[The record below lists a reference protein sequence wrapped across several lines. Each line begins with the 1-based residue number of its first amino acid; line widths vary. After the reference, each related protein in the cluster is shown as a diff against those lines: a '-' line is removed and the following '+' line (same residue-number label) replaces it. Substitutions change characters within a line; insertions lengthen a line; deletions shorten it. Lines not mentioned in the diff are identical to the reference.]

1 MCACVPVYMRA
12 CARVHVCLRV
22 CARVHV
28 SMRMRVCACVGLCV
42 RASVRAC
49 VCACVRL
56 CVRACVCVRVR
67 ACACAHV
74 LAHACVCV
82 CVAHMNRHVHAQA
95 YGHVHRN
102 ACKKGGG
109 SQTCAQSLEL
119 SFTLAQRRRTGN
131 FFLLIDSFA
140 AVSLPLYIRGV
151 LVAGSVT
158 VRSLGAVDNYAGSL
172 AQMNSKRHWSRGRIN
187 DDGLYVGRRH

>member
-1 MCACVPVYMRA
+1 MCACVPVYMR
-12 CARVHVCLRV
+12 VHVCLRV
-22 CARVHV
+22 CTRACVYV
-28 SMRMRVCACVGLCV
+28 SMRMRVCAC
-42 RASVRAC
+42 ASVRAC
-49 VCACVRL
+49 VCACVH
-56 CVRACVCVRVR
+56 ACVLCVRVR
-67 ACACAHV
+67 ACACVHV

-102 ACKKGGG
+102 AYKKGGG

-158 VRSLGAVDNYAGSL
+158 VRSLGAVDNYARSL

-187 DDGLYVGRRH
+187 HDGLYVGRRH